1 MDFRLIKSP
10 STGTKNLLLKRMN
23 KKINLDNIDAVGL
36 VQGKVI
42 DMVYA
47 IDIAEKAAGV
57 IVEDIGGVCPQHMV
71 LIAIFGDTSSVEEA
85 MDKIK
90 HRMKE
95 GELW

>member
-10 STGTKNLLLKRMN
+10 SVGTKNVLSKRMN
-23 KKINLDNIDAVGL
+23 GKFPLDYIDAVGL

-71 LIAIFGDTSSVEEA
+71 LIAIFGDTSSVEAAIDE
-85 MDKIK
+85 IK
-90 HRMKE
+90 HKMKE
-95 GELW
+95 GGI

>member
-10 STGTKNLLLKRMN
+10 SIGTKNVLLKRMN
-23 KKINLDNIDAVGL
+23 KKIMLDNIDAVGL

-85 MDKIK
+85 MNKIK
-90 HRMKE
+90 HKIKE
-95 GELW
+95 GEL

>member
-10 STGTKNLLLKRMN
+10 SIGTKNVLSKRMN
-23 KKINLDNIDAVGL
+23 KKINFDDVDAIGL
-36 VQGKVI
+36 IQGKVI

-57 IVEDIGGVCPQHMV
+57 IVEDIGGVCPQHVV

-85 MDKIK
+85 MNKIK
-90 HRMKE
+90 RKVKE
-95 GELW
+95 GEL

>member
-95 GELW
+95 GEL